1 MEEQELR
8 EWSKKENDIKKVQNE
23 RLYLLQSALI
33 EREKD
38 VEERNSQRIEEIK
51 IKKSE

>member
-8 EWSKKENDIKKVQNE
+8 EWSKKEDEIKKLHHEGLELVKKG
-23 RLYLLQSALI
+23 LI

-38 VEERNSQRIEEIK
+38 VE
-51 IKKSE
+51 